1 MKLKHTLHVLVD
13 NFSTTYKLLLYRI
26 VVSLLFVCI
35 YTAIVY
41 PFISKITGA
50 EQFKQFSEALTAV
63 GRAFANLDL
72 KEAENLLPSLKEA
85 QDALYDYFMS
95 KSGEWVWIAVLLLFV
110 YFVQRFLHGLGNYTT
125 GAIINDKMALRAN
138 SPFIGTAVKNLGKAA
153 LYNVIYVPIAI
164 LYDMICVV
172 ALYFLFFKGFAFIPI
187 IFKVFLFVTV
197 IIFLVAL
204 KMTFTSDWLPSLIY
218 GKKNNRQAMKYSFG
232 RKNKSTAT
240 VLSNFIVMVL
250 VILAVNV
257 ASIFFT
263 FGAGLLI
270 SVPASYLLIISFEFV
285 NYCDDNNV
293 RYFTDRN
300 TIIKP
305 EKEHT
310 PTREEFFKGD
320 N

>member
-1 MKLKHTLHVLVD
+1 
-13 NFSTTYKLLLYRI
+13 
-26 VVSLLFVCI
+26 
-35 YTAIVY
+35 
-41 PFISKITGA
+41 
-50 EQFKQFSEALTAV
+50 
-63 GRAFANLDL
+63 
-72 KEAENLLPSLKEA
+72 
-85 QDALYDYFMS
+85 
-95 KSGEWVWIAVLLLFV
+95 
-110 YFVQRFLHGLGNYTT
+110 
-125 GAIINDKMALRAN
+125 
-138 SPFIGTAVKNLGKAA
+138 
-153 LYNVIYVPIAI
+153 
-164 LYDMICVV
+164 
-172 ALYFLFFKGFAFIPI
+172 
-187 IFKVFLFVTV
+187 
-197 IIFLVAL
+197 
-204 KMTFTSDWLPSLIY
+204 MTFTSDWLPSLIY